1 MTNHGTKPSNDDKLL
16 LKQLKA
22 EAKAQAKA
30 EKEEAKQQAKQQK
43 ALEKAIK
50 KAQIEEAKAEAK
62 QEKQIAR
69 AKARKKKK
77 IQIANK
83 LLKIRINTLSNKISN
98 DITKAISTDKT
109 EFIIKLDNKIKEE
122 NRFKYFKKIFNDI
135 IDKTKDNTDYYL
147 WIKAG
152 GNRRL
157 PLSINGIKNILAK
170 LEGEIVGVDDWA
182 KGSGTQTEIIIDLLE
197 TNEPIVIEITKKAFK
212 NKLTTGAFFPYYSID
227 NLFLRRYQIKSN
239 TETEET
245 ENIFKYNCLIYAFKL
260 LGMADADLIKCEN
273 YINNRNIAQKELKE
287 LSEELKINLIIHTI
301 RNNEEERKIQ
311 YGNKEGI
318 TYNIALHSQHYF
330 IYDTTKYT
338 KFFIKNYELLKNEK
352 EPFNIVGYQ
361 QGSTTKY
368 QRRPETQK
376 TYFIN
381 SLKLVDTLVKN
392 KDSMLIKMTHQTIK
406 ENDEIYSL
414 YKLKDNFDNMSLEYN
429 INDSTTKLIE
439 FDEEKAMKK
448 KDKYKNYEFIVAD
461 FETYDDKTVHTPYL
475 LNGSYLNFDTKTLYD
490 KFSYSL
496 LDYKNI
502 IESFFDS
509 INKDTVLIFHNA
521 KFDYNFIVPYLS
533 QCSEVINDGNFIL
546 FNGRYGKY
554 NIVIKCSYKLI
565 TAPLKDFPKMFN
577 LGDAQK
583 ELIHHPF
590 YNRNNIFIKYHDVI
604 KYLEPF
610 NDEEKIIVL
619 DNAKKWQCITDD
631 KIDIIKYSKN
641 YCDMDVELLGKG
653 YLIFRKWIL
662 EYFDEDINGHL
673 TIPSII
679 TNIFMKQGIFK
690 DCFELSGLPREFITK
705 AMVGGRCMTANNE
718 KHDVNLKINDLD
730 ATSLY
735 PTAMT
740 QIKGFVKGRPKPLL
754 NHQLNQNFINS
765 TDYYFVSIKILKVN
779 KFRRFPLLRR
789 VIDGKNTH
797 TNEMEG
803 EIVFLGKTA
812 LEDAVEF
819 QNIEYEIISGYYFNE
834 GFNTDIK
841 ELINEIFERRK
852 TLKKEENPAEL
863 IMKLLMNSS
872 YGKLLQKPPNNEI
885 LIMDDKNDDINI
897 YKTRNYA
904 TIKALY
910 TIDKPNNTNYQG
922 FKNKVRIEK
931 NVAEGTFHNKIHLG
945 IMILDESKRIMNQV
959 MTLAEDN
966 GINIYYQDT
975 DSMQLEDGKTEL
987 LEQLFYEK
995 YNRKLVGK
1003 DLRQFSSDFKPSVSI
1018 PLLNN
1023 KKRKIKNIYA
1033 TQSYFVGK
1041 KAYINKLEIECE
1053 EGKIW
1058 NGGFHTRCKGVN
1070 EASIEHLLKQPE
1082 HRGKDVL
1089 EIYKGWYNGAEY
1101 SLDLTAGE
1109 TVCSMNINL
1118 KNNTITNRKEF
1129 IRNIKF
1135 V

>member
-1 MTNHGTKPSNDDKLL
+1 MPDKKQKQSIDDKIL
-16 LKQLKA
+16 LKQAKL

-43 ALEKAIK
+43 ALEKATK
-50 KAQIEEAKAEAK
+50 KAQKEEAK
-62 QEKQIAR
+62 QEAKKEKQIER

-83 LLKIRINTLSNKISN
+83 LLKIRISTLSNKISN
-98 DITKAISTDKT
+98 DISKAISTDKT
-109 EFIIKLDNKIKEE
+109 QFIIKLDNKIKEV

-135 IDKTKDNTDYYL
+135 IEKTQDNKDHYL

-152 GNRRL
+152 ENRRL
-157 PLSINGIKNILAK
+157 PLSINGIKNIIAK
-170 LEGEIVGVDDWA
+170 LEGEVVGIENWA
-182 KGSGTQTEIIIDLLE
+182 KGSDVQGEIIIDYLE
-197 TNEPIVIEITKKAFK
+197 SNEPIVIEITKKAYK
-212 NKLTTGAFFPYYSID
+212 NKLTTGAWFPYYTLD
-227 NLFLRRYQIKSN
+227 NLFLRRYQIKAN
-239 TETEET
+239 DEKDEN

-260 LGMADADLIKCEN
+260 LGMADDDLIRCET
-273 YINNRNIAQKELKE
+273 YVNNRNIAQKELKE
-287 LSEELKINLIIHTI
+287 LAEQLKINLVIHTLKSDGFI
-301 RNNEEERKIQ
+301 RTTN

-330 IYDTTKYT
+330 IYDETTNYT
-338 KFFIKNYELLKNEK
+338 KFFINNYELIKNEK
-352 EPFNIVGYQ
+352 EPENISGVFNN
-361 QGSTTKY
+361 KY
-368 QRRPETQK
+368 IRRVKTQ
-376 TYFIN
+376 TRYYIS
-381 SLKLVDTLVKN
+381 SLKLIDALVKN
-392 KDSMLIKMTHQTIK
+392 KDSMLIKLTHQTIK

-414 YKLKDNFDNMSLEYN
+414 YKLKDNFNNISLEYN
-429 INDSTTKLIE
+429 NNNNTVNKIE

-448 KDKYKNYEFIVAD
+448 KDKYKNFDFVVAD
-461 FETYDDKTVHTPYL
+461 FEAFDNNSIHTPYL
-475 LNGSYLNFDTKTLYD
+475 LNGSYLNFETETIYN
-490 KFSYSL
+490 KFSYSI

-509 INKDTVLIFHNA
+509 ISRDTVLIFHNA
-521 KFDYNFIVPYLS
+521 KYDYNFIVPYLS

-565 TAPLKDFPKMFN
+565 TAPLRDFPKMFK
-577 LGDAQK
+577 LGEINK
-583 ELIHHPF
+583 EVIHHPF
-590 YNRNNIFIKYHDVI
+590 YNRDNIFIKYHNI
-604 KYLEPF
+604 EKYLEPF
-610 NDEEKIIVL
+610 NEEEKIIVL
-619 DNAKKWQCITDD
+619 DNAKKWGCIKDD

-679 TNIFMKQGIFK
+679 TNIFMKEGIFK
-690 DCFELSGLPREFITK
+690 DCYELSGLPREFITK
-705 AMVGGRCMTANNE
+705 AMIGGRCMTANNE
-718 KHDVNLKINDLD
+718 KHAQNIKINDLD

-740 QIKGFVKGRPKPLL
+740 KIKGFVKGAPKALKID
-754 NHQLNQNFINS
+754 QLNQTFLNN

-789 VIDGKNTH
+789 VIDGKNTF
-797 TNEMEG
+797 TNEMEN

-819 QNIEYEIISGYYFNE
+819 QEIEYEIISGYYFNE

-841 ELINEIFERRK
+841 GLINEIFERRK
-852 TLKKEENPAEL
+852 TLKQEGNPAEL

-872 YGKLLQKPPNNEI
+872 YGKLLQKPPNKEI
-885 LIMDDKNDDINI
+885 LIMDEKNDDINV
-897 YKTRNYA
+897 YTSRNYS
-904 TIKALY
+904 TIKAVY
-910 TIDKPNNTNYQG
+910 DISKPDNTNYQG

-945 IMILDESKRIMNQV
+945 IMILDESKRVMNQV
-959 MTLAEDN
+959 MALAEDN
-966 GINIYYQDT
+966 NINIYYQDT

-987 LEQLFYEK
+987 LERLYYEK

-1003 DLRQFSSDFKPSVSI
+1003 ELGQFSSDFSPSISI
-1018 PLLNN
+1018 PLLND

-1033 TQSYFVGK
+1033 IESYFVGK

-1058 NGGFHTRCKGVN
+1058 DGGFHIRCKGVN
-1070 EASIEHLLKQPE
+1070 MSSIEHLLKQPE
-1082 HRGKDVL
+1082 HREHNIMD
-1089 EIYKGWYNGAEY
+1089 IYKGWYNGEEY
-1101 SLDLTAGE
+1101 ALDLTAGE
-1109 TVCSMNINL
+1109 TVCSMNIDL
-1118 KNNTITNRKEF
+1118 KSNTITNRKSF